1 MSETVVI
8 DVTGRV
14 TVGLDAQLRDAIQEA
29 RDAGARNI
37 LLNMDRVTKLDSSG
51 IGELVA
57 AHNAISEEGGRLILV
72 ALSERIAAI
81 LQITQLL
88 GVIESFPDADSA
100 LASLGSA

>member
-1 MSETVVI
+1 MNETVVI

-57 AHNAISEEGGRLILV
+57 AHNAIRQEGGRLMLV
-72 ALSERIAAI
+72 ALSDRIAAV

-88 GVIESFPDADSA
+88 GVIEAFPDADSA
-100 LASLGSA
+100 LASLESS